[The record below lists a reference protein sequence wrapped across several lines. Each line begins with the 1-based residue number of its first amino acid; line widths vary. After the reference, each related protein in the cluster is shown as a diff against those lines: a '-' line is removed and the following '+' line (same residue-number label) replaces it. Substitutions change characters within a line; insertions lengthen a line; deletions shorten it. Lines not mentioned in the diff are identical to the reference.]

1 MRHPVEIIHLTSLLW
16 LQSIKT
22 GRLQGLNLKLKA
34 LGTGDMSVE
43 SSYCTESIFVVEK
56 GSMDLSNIHKNCKIF
71 LMKGNLIL
79 GKLDV

>member
-1 MRHPVEIIHLTSLLW
+1 
-16 LQSIKT
+16 
-22 GRLQGLNLKLKA
+22 
-34 LGTGDMSVE
+34 MSVE

-71 LMKGNLIL
+71 LMKGNLVL